1 MTFRELMIN
10 ETVPPLSPSF
20 RREEKQ
26 QEGLW
31 HSLVTNQS
39 PVIKLWFAAMVLNFI
54 LLLCLVN

>member
-1 MTFRELMIN
+1 MTFRELMVN

-31 HSLVTNQS
+31 QSMVSNQS
-39 PVIKLWFAAMVLNFI
+39 PVIKLWFAAMVFNFI
-54 LLLCLVN
+54 LLLCII